1 MKLSFI
7 WNCKKYLE
15 VKFAKD
21 KSKSEQKEE
30 IKEAPV
36 TLELAV
42 IVTP

>member
-1 MKLSFI
+1 MTFNLI

-15 VKFAKD
+15 FKLAKD
-21 KSKSEQKEE
+21 KSKSEQ

>member
-7 WNCKKYLE
+7 CDYKKYLE

-21 KSKSEQKEE
+21 KSKSEQ